1 MSIPSMKTRLGFR
14 RPSGRTFDRKGATEV
29 RAGPDAIKAG
39 RVAKN
44 RRETGSTL
52 VQAGRTK
59 REEDEVRISI
69 ASLERAPGR
78 VATIVFVAISVVLAV
93 TAASLAGRVERL
105 ESELKLLKSD
115 LDHPRV
121 RPLASTLGEAARPPK

>member
-1 MSIPSMKTRLGFR
+1 MNGAARKSCQKSPRTALSLPLS
-14 RPSGRTFDRKGATEV
+14 RPV
-29 RAGPDAIKAG
+29 
-39 RVAKN
+39 
-44 RRETGSTL
+44 ETGADKFGEGEL
-52 VQAGRTK
+52 
-59 REEDEVRISI
+59 RIFI
-69 ASLERAPGR
+69 DVLGKKPGR